1 MEKINVFE
9 TNSERFLR
17 EKVEKVCK
25 EYLNYAHEITSREL
39 APNRVITALGEKFGM
54 SGQGIKNILMRKGIY
69 KSAVE
74 IEYCRSKFHIKP
86 SVRRSDFSL
95 RRLAVFY

>member
-25 EYLNYAHEITSREL
+25 EYLHYAQEITSGEL
-39 APNRVITALGEKFGM
+39 APNRVIRVLGEKFGM
-54 SGQGIKNILMRKGIY
+54 TGQGIKNILIRKGIY
-69 KSAVE
+69 KSAHE
-74 IEYCRSKFHIKP
+74 PCIIPEQESKSIPLVGSGEHAP
-86 SVRRSDFSL
+86 L
-95 RRLAVFY
+95 

>member
-25 EYLNYAHEITSREL
+25 EYLHYAQEITSGEL
-39 APNRVITALGEKFGM
+39 APNRVIRVLGEKFGM
-54 SGQGIKNILMRKGIY
+54 TGQGIKNILMRKGIY
-69 KSAVE
+69 KSAHE
-74 IEYCRSKFHIKP
+74 PCIIPEQEPKSIP
-86 SVRRSDFSL
+86 
-95 RRLAVFY
+95 LAGSGERVPL